1 MEGSEQGEVQRGA
14 AGVDEGSAGWEAGFG
29 VKHISHYLAR
39 LGLVKEPELP
49 KAVNARDIYQF
60 GYENGMAWGEVVG
73 RRQAFED
80 LLEHLRLSGKGLEE
94 TQPGDVVDV
103 RVKSTH

>member
-1 MEGSEQGEVQRGA
+1 
-14 AGVDEGSAGWEAGFG
+14 

-39 LGLVKEPELP
+39 LGFVKEPELP
-49 KAVNARDIYQF
+49 QTVNARQIYQF

-80 LLEHLRLSGKGLEE
+80 LLEHLSRAGRTLEE
-94 TQPGDVVDV
+94 IQPGDVVDV

>member
-1 MEGSEQGEVQRGA
+1 M
-14 AGVDEGSAGWEAGFG
+14 
-29 VKHISHYLAR
+29 KHISHYLAK
-39 LGLVKEPELP
+39 LGFVKESGWLP
-49 KAVNARDIYQF
+49 KTASAKQIYQF

-80 LLEHLRLSGKGLEE
+80 LLEHLNRAGRTLEE
-94 TQPGDVVDV
+94 AQPGDVVDV

>member
-1 MEGSEQGEVQRGA
+1 M
-14 AGVDEGSAGWEAGFG
+14 
-29 VKHISHYLAR
+29 KHISHYLAR
-39 LGLVKEPELP
+39 LGLVKEQELP
-49 KAVNARDIYQF
+49 EAVSAKQIYQF

-80 LLEHLRLSGKGLEE
+80 LLEHLNRAGRTLEE
-94 TQPGDVVDV
+94 AQPGDVVDV